1 VEPKVEPAAESTALT
16 VQPNAEPKAEPAKAE
31 EKPATAPGASGLANQ
46 EVFFSIQLS
55 VSGIQKNPTEEP
67 FSALPEVFV
76 AKDGRLFRY
85 LQGRY
90 RSRTEAISALES
102 ARKSGFTDAFVVA
115 YRGLSRI
122 TLDEADQALKP

>member
-1 VEPKVEPAAESTALT
+1 MEPKVEPVAEPAALT
-16 VQPNAEPKAEPAKAE
+16 AQPKAEPARVE
-31 EKPATAPGASGLANQ
+31 ENPVPGASSLANQ

-55 VSGIQKNPTEEP
+55 VSGIQKSPTEEP
-67 FSALPEVFV
+67 FSALSDVFI

-90 RSRTEAISALES
+90 RSRAEALSALES
-102 ARKSGFTDAFVVA
+102 ARKSGFADAFVVA
-115 YRGLSRI
+115 YRGPARI

>member
-1 VEPKVEPAAESTALT
+1 MIPAAEPTALA
-16 VQPNAEPKAEPAKAE
+16 VQPNAEPARAED
-31 EKPATAPGASGLANQ
+31 KPAPAPGASSLANQ

-67 FSALPEVFV
+67 FSALPDVFV

-90 RSRTEAISALES
+90 RSRAEAISALES
-102 ARKSGFTDAFVVA
+102 ARKSGFADAFVVA
-115 YRGLSRI
+115 YRGLARI

>member
-1 VEPKVEPAAESTALT
+1 M
-16 VQPNAEPKAEPAKAE
+16 
-31 EKPATAPGASGLANQ
+31 ANQ

-67 FSALPEVFV
+67 FSALPDVFV

-115 YRGLSRI
+115 YRGLARI